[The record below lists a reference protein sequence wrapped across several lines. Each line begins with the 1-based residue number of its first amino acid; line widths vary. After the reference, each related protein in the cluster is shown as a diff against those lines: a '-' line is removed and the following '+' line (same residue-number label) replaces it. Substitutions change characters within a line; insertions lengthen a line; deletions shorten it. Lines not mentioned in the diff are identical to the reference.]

1 MNSIFKSLNF
11 DHDRTRR
18 RRSLAKTLTW
28 RVTATLD
35 TFVISYFVT
44 GSIAWASTIAGI
56 EVLTKLVFYYL
67 HERAWART
75 SWGMGTV
82 TGPGPQ

>member
-1 MNSIFKSLNF
+1 MTVTISPPSLVRE
-11 DHDRTRR
+11 RTQR

-28 RVTATLD
+28 RTTATLD

-44 GSIAWASTIAGI
+44 GSAAWAGAIAGI
-56 EVLTKLVFYYL
+56 EVVTKVVFYYL

-75 SWGMGTV
+75 SWGLGMRSR
-82 TGPGPQ
+82 